1 MQAGAVAC
9 TLGIAMQER
18 PTASWPYIQARQL
31 GGDVPPI
38 PGTTAAQTLMAAA
51 ALPAVTAM
59 TTLQAL
65 TRGLPQGVLS
75 AL

>member
-9 TLGIAMQER
+9 TLGIAVQAL

-31 GGDVPPI
+31 GGDVPLI
-38 PGTTAAQTLMAAA
+38 RGTTAAQTLMAAA
-51 ALPAVTAM
+51 ALPAMPAM
-59 TTLQAL
+59 TTLLAL